1 MKLAQNLLQLLIDIN
16 MRKGKHFSGLGLV
29 MYKNMDNLPISP
41 LKKIGQH
48 IQLPIKSYGS
58 VIDFLIN
65 VSNSDNKYHDG
76 FHLLNE
82 NLELTHISQYL
93 APQIVKT
100 KLDEEF
106 GSRYR
111 TAIYTSHMPDVVAC
125 GVLSKNYPPTVF
137 VDGMILNF

>member
-16 MRKGKHFSGLGLV
+16 MRKGKYFSGLGLV
-29 MYKNMDNLPISP
+29 MYKKIDNLPISQ
-41 LKKIGQH
+41 LKKIDQD
-48 IQLPIKSYGS
+48 IQLPIKFYES
-58 VIDFLIN
+58 VIDFLIK
-65 VSNSDNKYHDG
+65 VSNSNNKYHDG

-93 APQIVKT
+93 APDIVKA
-100 KLDEEF
+100 KVDEEF

-137 VDGMILNF
+137 VNGTIVNF